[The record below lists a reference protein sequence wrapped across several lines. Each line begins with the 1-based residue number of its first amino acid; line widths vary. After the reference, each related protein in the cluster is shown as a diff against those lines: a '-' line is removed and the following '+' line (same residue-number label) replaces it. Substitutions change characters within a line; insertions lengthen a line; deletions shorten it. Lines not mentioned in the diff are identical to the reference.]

1 MEKKD
6 SFLGGGYYFYEPI
19 GNRVSGKYY
28 QLIPLENN
36 GNAPRPVAE
45 GIPQDFDESKVQFL
59 VEDIGQSSHVNV
71 SPVSEEN
78 ISQETN
84 LRSLAE
90 LKRDCENHSNEID
103 LLKADND
110 IFTALLEIYNGFPAI
125 TDRIKLGSQELEKP
139 NHDDYDFWV
148 IYEDRLLKE
157 HNFLVSKK
165 EEDNN
170 DIVINNTAEE
180 RNKIVTADVHE
191 TNLMSTQHSIPVSSG
206 IISQAIKTIDAKKT
220 IGERF
225 FSFLAN
231 VFHHSAYIRRERKG
245 RCY

>member
-1 MEKKD
+1 
-6 SFLGGGYYFYEPI
+6 
-19 GNRVSGKYY
+19 
-28 QLIPLENN
+28 
-36 GNAPRPVAE
+36 
-45 GIPQDFDESKVQFL
+45 
-59 VEDIGQSSHVNV
+59 
-71 SPVSEEN
+71 
-78 ISQETN
+78 
-84 LRSLAE
+84 
-90 LKRDCENHSNEID
+90 
-103 LLKADND
+103 
-110 IFTALLEIYNGFPAI
+110 YNGFPVI
-125 TDRIKLGSQELEKP
+125 PDRIKLGSQELEKP
-139 NHDDYDFWV
+139 NYNDGYDSWGT
-148 IYEDRLLKE
+148 YEDRLSKE
-157 HNFLVSKK
+157 HNFLVGKK